1 MTQEPEVE
9 YENAI
14 CIEENEIQYYYIP
27 DVDIF
32 YKTYYNTEDE
42 QESLL
47 LYEKGK
53 ELIQLSEVEIS
64 YIKLCKENSTI
75 NI

>member
-14 CIEENEIQYYYIP
+14 CIEENEVQYYYIP
-27 DVDIF
+27 EVDIF

-47 LYEKGK
+47 LYEQGK
-53 ELIQLSEVEIS
+53 DIVQLSEVEIS
-64 YIKLCKENSTI
+64 YLKLCKENSTI

>member
-14 CIEENEIQYYYIP
+14 CIEENEVQYYYIP

>member
-75 NI
+75 NV

>member
-53 ELIQLSEVEIS
+53 ELVELSEVEIS

-75 NI
+75 NV

>member
-1 MTQEPEVE
+1 MNQEPTIE
-9 YENAI
+9 YENAV
-14 CIEENEIQYYYIP
+14 CIEDNEIQYYYIP
-27 DVDIF
+27 DIDIF

-53 ELIQLSEVEIS
+53 DIVELTEVEIS
-64 YIKLCKENSTI
+64 YLKLCKENSTI